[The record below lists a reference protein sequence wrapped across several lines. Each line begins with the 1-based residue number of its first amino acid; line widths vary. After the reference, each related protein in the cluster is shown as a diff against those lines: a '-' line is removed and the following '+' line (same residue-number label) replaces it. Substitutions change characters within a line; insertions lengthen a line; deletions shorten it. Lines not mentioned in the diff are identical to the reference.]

1 MNFLRKIGKWCWDKK
16 ERMILVLM
24 LAFLG
29 YRIYT
34 VLYVAESD
42 TSKTFVA
49 PSTDPSKIED
59 RYGDPPRIIKGSDS
73 ADIAPLVR
81 RSLFI
86 YESPGKSSGGN
97 DNLSDED
104 SRLQVLMILEKPDGA
119 HKAQISTGGKKTL
132 LAEGESFE
140 SYQLVSIDIEE
151 QACVIYSENS
161 AKEIVVKVK

>member
-34 VLYVAESD
+34 VINIAESD
-42 TSKTFVA
+42 TSMTFRS
-49 PSTDPSKIED
+49 PSTNPDNVQG
-59 RYGDPPRIIKGSDS
+59 YGEPPRMLKSTDT

-81 RSLFI
+81 RSPFI

-97 DNLSDED
+97 ETLNDED
-104 SRLQVLMILEKPDGA
+104 SRLQVIRILERSDGN

-132 LAEGESFE
+132 LSEGDQFE
-140 SYQLVSIDIEE
+140 SYQLVSINIED
-151 QACVIYSENS
+151 QSCIIYSENS